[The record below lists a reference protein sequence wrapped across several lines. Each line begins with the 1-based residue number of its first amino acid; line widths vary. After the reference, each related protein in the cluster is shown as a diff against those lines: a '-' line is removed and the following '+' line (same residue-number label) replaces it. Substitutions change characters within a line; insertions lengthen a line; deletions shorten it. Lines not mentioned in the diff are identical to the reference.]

1 MIEKI
6 ENKEL
11 IKKILT
17 CLNKSDSEDFTEED
31 LASIEN
37 ISLSPKLANGRE
49 TGLTVRDIFFFSNLK
64 SLTLRDFKLSMDAI
78 QLIANRKEIEN
89 LSFIS
94 CGFDD
99 IDFDKIPS
107 LPENLKFISCKS
119 LPRKFPK
126 VKKVDI
132 DLSSVDF
139 ESISLESAL
148 EIIIRNSKV
157 KNVHD
162 IEKYENIIAVNLD
175 GSELIGK
182 NGEEIKDIK
191 VSKNTLY
198 SHEEEKRY
206 ETTKSTYQNE
216 EDLER

>member
-64 SLTLRDFKLSMDAI
+64 SLTLRDFKLSMDDI

-99 IDFDKIPS
+99 IDFNKIPS

-139 ESISLESAL
+139 ASISLESTL
-148 EIIIRNSKV
+148 ELIIRNSKV

-162 IEKYENIIAVNLD
+162 IERYENIIAVNLD

-182 NGEEIKDIK
+182 NGEEIKDIVTKKKSVMKQLK
-191 VSKNTLY
+191 VLIKM
-198 SHEEEKRY
+198 KRI
-206 ETTKSTYQNE
+206 
-216 EDLER
+216 

>member
-1 MIEKI
+1 MKEKI

-17 CLNKSDSEDFTEED
+17 CLNKSDSDDFSEED

-64 SLTLRDFKLSMDAI
+64 SLTLRDFELSMDDI
-78 QLIANRKEIEN
+78 QLIADRKEIEN

-107 LPENLKFISCKS
+107 LPGNLKFISCKS
-119 LPRKFPK
+119 LPRKFPR

-139 ESISLESAL
+139 DSISLESTL
-148 EIIIRNSKV
+148 ELIIRNSKV

-162 IEKYENIIAVNLD
+162 IERYENIIAVNLD
-175 GSELIGK
+175 GSKLIGE
-182 NGEEIKDIK
+182 NGQEIQDIK
-191 VSKNTLY
+191 VPKNTLY

-206 ETTKSTYQNE
+206 ETAKSTYQNE